1 MKFNAITARKY
12 TRIGSSSNINKGDLV
27 MQKTLAAGMRGRK
40 KLKKLGPIS
49 VLTLAQRR
57 KASARD
63 IKKLKKAMLNS
74 SYGLHIAGSISY
86 DTKYLYEEGGNI
98 MNHMNLGYK
107 KTLTRGQERDR
118 YDQGGI

>member
-1 MKFNAITARKY
+1 MIPKSEATILGYKILFDAKGNLITER
-12 TRIGSSSNINKGDLV
+12 
-27 MQKTLAAGMRGRK
+27 
-40 KLKKLGPIS
+40 IS
-49 VLTLAQRR
+49 V
-57 KASARD
+57 D

-86 DTKYLYEEGGNI
+86 DTKYLYDEGGNI
-98 MNHMNLGYK
+98 MNHMNLGNR

>member
-1 MKFNAITARKY
+1 
-12 TRIGSSSNINKGDLV
+12 

-49 VLTLAQRR
+49 VLTLAQRS

-86 DTKYLYEEGGNI
+86 DTKYLYDEGGNI
-98 MNHMNLGYK
+98 MNHMNLGNK

>member
-12 TRIGSSSNINKGDLV
+12 TRIGSASNINKGDLV

-49 VLTLAQRR
+49 VLTLAQRS

-86 DTKYLYEEGGNI
+86 DTKYLYDEGGNI
-98 MNHMNLGYK
+98 MNHMNLGNK